1 MPTTIRDVAKAS
13 GVHASTVSRTFTAP
27 RMVNPETRSRV
38 LAVAEAMGYRPNRAA
53 RALITGRTHNLGL
66 IVADIANPF
75 FPPLIKASETYA
87 RQRDYHLFVADTD
100 EDPVVEEELVQ
111 AIARQVDG
119 VLLCSPRMGNGLID
133 QLGRDVPLVVI
144 NRVVAGL
151 PAVVMDVG
159 QGARTAVTHLAGLGH
174 ERLILLSG
182 PRGSWTNREIRRS
195 ATATARSCGVTLTVH
210 GPNPPTEQAGAAAAC
225 HVQRSGASAVLAY
238 NDLMAIGLIDGLLRL
253 GMRVPQDISVVGVDD
268 IPLSRLVRP
277 RLTTVATPT
286 AAAGRAAVDMLLQH
300 GADRRTNAK
309 VTLQT
314 TLVVRDSTGP
324 APRPRRVATDA
335 VPRKRGANTKSQ
347 GVIVM
352 PSTPS
357 PSVDPPSMARRRN
370 GTTRR
375 SMLAVLGLGVPA
387 ALVGCGSG
395 SSGSGKPKAEDTGP
409 VELSV
414 FWWGAQARADI
425 TDQVLKLYTSKH
437 PNVTFKQQWQGNAG
451 YYDKLAT
458 MAAGGT
464 APDIFQIDDNGLT
477 EYTTKGIC
485 LDLKPYVGK
494 EIKVDKFPASLAN
507 SGEVRGRVGGI
518 AAAENTPAM
527 FYDKTS
533 VGQLG
538 LTEPSVGMTWD
549 QLIDWGTQVFD
560 KSGGKL
566 YGTMDPSGDYK
577 ALEVWLRQQG
587 KDLYTQDGS
596 FGFAADD
603 LTGWF
608 TLWSNAAAKKATPPA
623 DLIHNANSG
632 DVAKQLIE
640 VKKGATSF
648 LWSNQL
654 SALQA
659 GTDHQLGLVTYPGD
673 PKGEW
678 ARAAMFWS
686 GYSGTK
692 HKSTVVDVIN
702 FLANDPD
709 AGKILGAERGLAPN
723 LDVRSLVA
731 PTLKSTDQTSVT
743 FETGLA
749 SKFGPTPPVPPK
761 GHSQVKTLL
770 VTAAESVQYKKASPS
785 AAASSFLSQ
794 AKAAIAA

>member
-1 MPTTIRDVAKAS
+1 
-13 GVHASTVSRTFTAP
+13 
-27 RMVNPETRSRV
+27 MVNPETRSRV
-38 LAVAEAMGYRPNRAA
+38 LAIAEAMGYRPNRAA

-75 FPPLIKASETYA
+75 FPPLIKASESYA

-100 EDPVVEEELVQ
+100 EDPLVEEELVQ

-159 QGARTAVTHLAGLGH
+159 QGARTAITHLAGLGH
-174 ERLILLSG
+174 ERIVLLSG
-182 PRGSWTNREIRRS
+182 PRGSWTNREIRRA

-210 GPNPPTEQAGAAAAC
+210 GPNQPTEHAGAAAAS
-225 HVQRSGASAVLAY
+225 HVQRCGASAVLAY

-253 GMRVPQDISVVGVDD
+253 GMRVPQDVSVVGVDD

-309 VTLQT
+309 VTLAT

-324 APRPRRVATDA
+324 APRPRRVASDT
-335 VPRKRGANTKSQ
+335 VRRGRAGHTTSQ
-347 GVIVM
+347 GVILM
-352 PSTPS
+352 PSMP
-357 PSVDPPSMARRRN
+357 PQPVDPPSVPRRRA
-370 GTTRR
+370 GAGPTRR
-375 SMLAVLGLGVPA
+375 NVLTVLGVGVPI
-387 ALVGCGSG
+387 ALAGCGG
-395 SSGSGKPKAEDTGP
+395 SSGSGSTKPKAEETGP

-425 TDQVLKLYTSKH
+425 TDKVLKLYTQKH

-477 EYTTKGIC
+477 EYTTRGIC
-485 LDLKPYVGK
+485 LDLKPFMGG
-494 EIKVDKFPASLAN
+494 EIKVDKFPASLKN
-507 SGEVRGRVGGI
+507 SGVVKGRVGGI

-527 FYDKTS
+527 FYDKTAVS
-533 VGQLG
+533 QLG
-538 LTEPSVGMTWD
+538 LPEPTVGMSWQ
-549 QLIDWGTQVFD
+549 QLVDFGAQVFD
-560 KSGGKL
+560 ASGGKL
-566 YGTMDPSGDYK
+566 YGTMDPSADYK

-587 KDLYTQDGS
+587 KDLYSADGT

-608 TLWSNAAAKKATPPA
+608 SFWSDAAGRKATPPA
-623 DLIHNANSG
+623 DLIHNANGG
-632 DVAKQLIE
+632 DVAKQLVE
-640 VKKGATSF
+640 TKKGATSF

-654 SALQA
+654 SALQQ

-678 ARAAMFWS
+678 ARAAMYWS

-692 HKSTVVDVIN
+692 HATTVASVIN
-702 FLANDPD
+702 FLVNDPD

-723 LDVRSLVA
+723 LDVRNAVA

-770 VTAAESVQYKKASPS
+770 VTAAESVQYKKATPS
-785 AAASSFLSQ
+785 AAASTFLTQ
-794 AKAAIAA
+794 ARAAIAA

>member
-75 FPPLIKASETYA
+75 FPPLIKASESYA

-151 PAVVMDVG
+151 PSVVMDVG
-159 QGARTAVTHLAGLGH
+159 QGARTAITHLAGLGH
-174 ERLILLSG
+174 ERVVLLSG
-182 PRGSWTNREIRRS
+182 PRGSWTNREIRRA
-195 ATATARSCGVTLTVH
+195 ATATARSCGLTLTVH
-210 GPNPPTEQAGAAAAC
+210 GPNPPTEHAGAAAAC
-225 HVQRSGASAVLAY
+225 HVQRSGATAVLAY
-238 NDLMAIGLIDGLLRL
+238 NDLMAIGLIDGLMRL
-253 GMRVPQDISVVGVDD
+253 GMRVPRDVSVVGIDD

-300 GADRRTNAK
+300 GADRRTSAK

-324 APRPRRVATDA
+324 APRPRRAGTDA
-335 VPRKRGANTKSQ
+335 APRKRAANLTSQ

-352 PSTPS
+352 PSSPS
-357 PSVDPPSMARRRN
+357 PAVDPPSVARRRS
-370 GTTRR
+370 GPTRR
-375 SMLAVLGLGVPA
+375 NVLAVLGVGVPA
-387 ALVGCGSG
+387 ALAGC
-395 SSGSGKPKAEDTGP
+395 SSGSGGSQPAAQETGP

-425 TDQVLKLYTSKH
+425 TDKVLKLYTQKH

-485 LDLKPYVGK
+485 LDLKPYVGNH
-494 EIKVDKFPASLAN
+494 IKVDKFPASLRN
-507 SGEVRGRVGGI
+507 SGVVRGRVGGI

-527 FYDKTS
+527 FYDKTA
-533 VGQLG
+533 VTQLG
-538 LTEPSVGMTWD
+538 LPEPTVGMTWA
-549 QLIDWGTQVFD
+549 QLIDWGAQVFNE
-560 KSGGKL
+560 SGGKL

-587 KDLYTQDGS
+587 KDLYTPDGT

-608 TLWSNAAAKKATPPA
+608 RLWADAATKKATPPA
-623 DLIHNANSG
+623 DLIHTANSG

-640 VKKGATSF
+640 TKKGATSF

-654 SALQA
+654 STLQK

-678 ARAAMFWS
+678 ARASMYWS

-692 HKSTVVDVIN
+692 HKSTVADVIN
-702 FLANDPD
+702 FLVNDPD

-723 LDVRSLVA
+723 LDVRAQVA
-731 PTLKSTDQTSVT
+731 PTLKATDQTSVT

-749 SKFGPTPPVPPK
+749 AKFGPTPPVPPK

-770 VTAAESVQYKKASPS
+770 VTAAESVQYKKATPS
-785 AAASSFLSQ
+785 AAASSFLGQ